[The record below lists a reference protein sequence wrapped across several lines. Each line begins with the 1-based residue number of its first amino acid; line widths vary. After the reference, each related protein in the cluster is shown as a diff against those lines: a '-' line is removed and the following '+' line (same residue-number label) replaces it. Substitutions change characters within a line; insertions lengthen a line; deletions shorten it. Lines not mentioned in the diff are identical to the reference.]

1 MPRARSRRN
10 AGFLLHAPSIA
21 RTVPLLCPW
30 RCSGIPQQRRTA
42 GRKTLQW
49 SARHGSVQRG
59 GDTRRHGGA
68 ITRGD
73 LRAPDVH
80 DDARGRRS
88 TLGRGRTC
96 SGSPVLAVL
105 VLGERPEPPLDLS
118 DPALELFDLT
128 TRRPELLHDGLGQAL
143 ELPLERRHQA
153 HPPSVQLLH
162 RALRLL
168 LDIRAQVPD
177 VDQRENLLNHRL
189 AAAFDQLAR
198 VVPQLADQPLPPPP
212 QPFDRSTNI
221 VQREQPCLFLFHEA
235 LLSAA
240 DGAVFSGS
248 AQLRV
253 TKRQTKSA
261 DSSTEERARRLARPS
276 G

>member
-1 MPRARSRRN
+1 MLGHPAAEADCEEENLTMVCKTWQRSARRGTADGTAARS
-10 AGFLLHAPSIA
+10 H
-21 RTVPLLCPW
+21 
-30 RCSGIPQQRRTA
+30 
-42 GRKTLQW
+42 
-49 SARHGSVQRG
+49 
-59 GDTRRHGGA
+59 GA
-68 ITRGD
+68 IC
-73 LRAPDVH
+73 APDVH

-198 VVPQLADQPLPPPP
+198 VVPQLAHQPLPPPP
-212 QPFDRSTNI
+212 QPFDRSTNV

-248 AQLRV
+248 AQLPGSR
-253 TKRQTKSA
+253 S
-261 DSSTEERARRLARPS
+261 ARPNRPTAPPKN
-276 G
+276 GHAGWPAHRDDPRTAKN